1 MTLQER
7 SNLKGYAMFYSHS
20 DPAITR
26 AINEAHEM
34 RAAALRDAFVAIGH
48 KISAAMH
55 ALPQALRRSRTV

>member
-1 MTLQER
+1 
-7 SNLKGYAMFYSHS
+7 MFYSHS

-48 KISAAMH
+48 KISAAMQ